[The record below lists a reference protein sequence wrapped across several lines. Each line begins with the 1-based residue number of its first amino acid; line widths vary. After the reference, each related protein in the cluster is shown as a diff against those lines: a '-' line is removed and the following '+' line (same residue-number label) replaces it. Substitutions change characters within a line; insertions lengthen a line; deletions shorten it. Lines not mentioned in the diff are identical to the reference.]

1 MIQYLYVM
9 LIERTV
15 VLGSCAISCL
25 FEFIMMLKNIV
36 ALISSSEQILT
47 FVAWVKAMPWPKDQR
62 DAITVLH
69 FSAPS
74 CFHMPRVV

>member
-1 MIQYLYVM
+1 
-9 LIERTV
+9 
-15 VLGSCAISCL
+15 
-25 FEFIMMLKNIV
+25 MMLKNIV